1 MRTIEL
7 RGKEAV
13 LIDQSKLPSKLEFVR
28 CRDVDAIVRAIKQM
42 KIRGAPAL
50 AAAAAMG
57 LAVTALHS
65 KAESREELIHELE
78 AAAGK
83 IKSTRPTAVNL
94 FVGLRRVL
102 ETARKIKGGIN
113 EIRQAVVGEAQR
125 IADEDVEINRRMG
138 KNGSKLLKDGDTVL
152 THCNTGALATVDYG
166 TALGVIR
173 AAHDEGKRVK
183 VIATE
188 TRPLLQ
194 GARLTVWELKREGI
208 PVTLITDSMVGY
220 VMSRGKVDLVLVGAD
235 RIAANG
241 DVANK
246 IGTYTLA
253 VLAKRHRVPF
263 YVVAPTTTIDLKTSS
278 GNEIEIEHRDPS
290 EVTSIGG
297 KRVAPKGV
305 DVLNPAFDITPATL
319 VTAIITEQGI
329 VRPRKVK
336 SLFKR

>member
-7 RGKEAV
+7 KDKEV
-13 LIDQSKLPSKLEFVR
+13 LLIDQSKLPSKLEFIR
-28 CRDVDAIVRAIKQM
+28 CRDVDAVARAIERM

-50 AAAAAMG
+50 AVAAAMG

-65 KAESREELIHELE
+65 KARSREGLMGELG
-78 AAAGK
+78 AAADK
-83 IKSTRPTAVNL
+83 IRHTRPTAANL
-94 FVGLRRVL
+94 FVGLKRTLGV
-102 ETARKIKGGIN
+102 AREVKGGVD
-113 EIRQAVVGEAQR
+113 EMRQAVVEEAQK

-138 KNGSKLLKDGDTVL
+138 KNGSRLIKGGDTVL

-173 AAHDEGKRVK
+173 AAREEGKRVK
-183 VIATE
+183 VIVTE

-194 GARLTVWELKREGI
+194 GARLTAWELKRDGI
-208 PVTLITDSMVGY
+208 PVTLITDNMAGY
-220 VMSRGKVDLVLVGAD
+220 VMSQGKVDLVLVGAD

-263 YVVAPTTTIDLKTSS
+263 YVVAPTTTIDPEISS
-278 GNEIEIEHRDPS
+278 GSEIEIEHRDPS
-290 EVTSIGG
+290 EVTCIGG
-297 KRVAPKGV
+297 RRMAPEGV
-305 DVLNPAFDITPATL
+305 EVLNPAFDVTPASL
-319 VTAIITEQGI
+319 VTAIATERGVVKPKKI
-329 VRPRKVK
+329 K
-336 SLFKR
+336 SLFAH

>member
-7 RGKEAV
+7 KGKEVV

-28 CRDVDAIVRAIKQM
+28 CRDADAVARAIERM

-57 LAVTALHS
+57 LAVTALRS
-65 KAESREELIHELE
+65 KARSREDLVRELE
-78 AAAGK
+78 AAADK
-83 IKSTRPTAVNL
+83 IKHTRPTAANL
-94 FVGLRRVL
+94 FVGLKKTL
-102 ETARKIKGGIN
+102 EVARKVKGGVD
-113 EIRQAVVGEAQR
+113 EMRQAVVEEAQN

-138 KNGSKLLKDGDTVL
+138 KNGSRLIKDGDAVL

-173 AAHDEGKRVK
+173 AAREEGKRVK

-194 GARLTVWELKREGI
+194 GARLTAWELKRDGI
-208 PVTLITDSMVGY
+208 PVTLITDNMAGY
-220 VMSRGKVDLVLVGAD
+220 VMSQGKVDLVLVGAD

-253 VLAKRHRVPF
+253 VLAERHRVPF
-263 YVVAPTTTIDLKTSS
+263 YVVAPTTTIDLDIGCGS
-278 GNEIEIEHRDPS
+278 EIEIEHRDPS

-297 KRVAPKGV
+297 KRLAPKDV
-305 DVLNPAFDITPATL
+305 EVLNPAFDVTPASL
-319 VTAIITEQGI
+319 VTAIITERGVVNPKKI
-329 VRPRKVK
+329 K
-336 SLFKR
+336 SLFTS